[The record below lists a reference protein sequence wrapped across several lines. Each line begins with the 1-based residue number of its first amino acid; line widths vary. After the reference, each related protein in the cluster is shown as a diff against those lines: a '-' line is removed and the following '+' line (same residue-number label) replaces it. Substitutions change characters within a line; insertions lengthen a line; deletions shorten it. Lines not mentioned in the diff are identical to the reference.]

1 MNVFFDG
8 GANVNLLTREFIRKA
23 KLPGRP
29 VLQTLVTK
37 GSNEAE
43 WRTEAY
49 HVPLVDRWG
58 REHIILAFAMD
69 EITTPI
75 E

>member
-1 MNVFFDG
+1 MVDLKAADAQYSLFQYQRVACNLDNVGEVNVFFDG

-29 VLQTLVTK
+29 VLQTLVTT

-43 WRTEAY
+43 W
-49 HVPLVDRWG
+49 
-58 REHIILAFAMD
+58 
-69 EITTPI
+69 
-75 E
+75 